1 MDFMKK
7 LFLLLV
13 FSGLI
18 FGQDSRL
25 ISEGIELFQKRQYA
39 EAYKV
44 LSEINAQSNVDEQK
58 ITEAV
63 YYSAL
68 CLIQLNQIDGASPI
82 LENFLNQYPHSNFR
96 SAAHYQLGII
106 YFEKKEFRKQRDR
119 LRQLLSEYQFSE
131 FTGSSLY
138 LIGESFYAENK
149 FIDAE
154 ESFRDALANKRT
166 NKYYVNTL
174 YSLGLTYENL
184 RDYSSAVNQY
194 DEILTYYNENY
205 LARRA
210 QFRIGV
216 CYYSLKDYDNAII
229 ELNDPLISELTEED
243 MTEAKFF
250 LANSYVKLREYSQ
263 GKKVYSELIE
273 RLNSSAGT
281 AKIKYALAWIDFQLG
296 NYEEAYTNFS
306 EVHNI
311 ASDSLKVSALFWSG
325 ECKRYLGDVESS
337 NKIFNNFIEL
347 YPDHNFASRAQLSIG
362 SMKLNNQNSNN
373 SESALQN
380 ALNSRDAVTKV
391 RAAVMLG
398 EIRLSQKKY
407 IEAKDYFVEYDKIRI
422 DDRQLKN
429 RLKLGEAISLFYLN
443 NYSNSEKILEL
454 LRSDSKSF
462 EPDKVMF
469 YLAETYFMLG
479 KYSAALRQY
488 NSIKTSDENITRQ
501 SQIGRAYTLFNL
513 KDYVNSSIAFK
524 DYLLLYPRD
533 PQSGELKLRLA
544 DSYYGMK
551 NFDKAAE
558 VYRDIFSNERLI
570 QTNDAAFYQ
579 YAQSLFK
586 AGNSNEALNKFVEL
600 QRKFP
605 RSSYVD
611 DAQYVIGWI
620 NFQQNNFR
628 GAINNYIELLD
639 KYPTSNLKP
648 IAYYSIGDA
657 YFNLAEYDSSIIF
670 YTKVIA
676 EYSNTQFIFDA
687 VNGIQYSYVAKD
699 EPQKAIAFIDQFIQS
714 NPGSKF
720 TDQIHFKKGDLSY
733 SIGDYQTSYSAFK
746 EFIQLFPSSPLVSTA
761 YFWIGKSAGNLKRN
775 DEALANFKRSR
786 ELNPKSDIGI
796 SSTIELA
803 NLYISKKEF
812 SQAVNVLRETAALV
826 PTSNRIP
833 ELLFLLGGSE
843 VKNGNYS
850 QALSTFDQIITYYD
864 GNVFSSKAKIEAGKI
879 ELFNK
884 NYNKAD
890 EYFRE
895 VAEKRTD
902 DIGAEA
908 QYQLGILLYEQNKI
922 QEAITSF
929 VRVRSVYAGYDEWY
943 TNSLLR
949 LGDCYVKIKDKKLAR
964 EMYRAVL
971 TRHTSGPFADEAK
984 RKINKL

>member
-1 MDFMKK
+1 MDIMKK

-13 FSGLI
+13 LTGLT
-18 FGQDSRL
+18 FGQHSRV
-25 ISEGIELFQKRQYA
+25 ISEGIELFEKQQYA
-39 EAYKV
+39 EAYKI
-44 LSEINAQSNVDEQK
+44 LSDIDHETNYDEQK

-63 YYSAL
+63 FYSAL
-68 CLIQLNQIDGASPI
+68 CLIKLNQIDGASPI
-82 LENFLNQYPHSNFR
+82 LENFINQYPHSNYR
-96 SAAHYQLGII
+96 SASLYELGVI

-119 LRQLLSEYQFSE
+119 LRQLLTEYKYSE
-131 FTGSSLY
+131 FTGSALY
-138 LIGESFYAENK
+138 MVGESFYAENK

-154 ESFRDALANKRT
+154 ENFRDALANKRT
-166 NKYYVNTL
+166 NKYYVNSL

-205 LARRA
+205 LARKA

-229 ELNDPLISELTEED
+229 ELNDPLISELDEKD
-243 MTEAKFF
+243 LTEAKFL
-250 LANSYVKLREYSQ
+250 LANSYVNLREYSQ
-263 GKKVYSELIE
+263 GKKVYSDLIQ
-273 RLNSSAGT
+273 RLSTNT
-281 AKIKYALAWIDFQLG
+281 NLNKIKYALAWIDFQLG
-296 NYEEAYTNFS
+296 NYEEAYANFND
-306 EVHNI
+306 VNI
-311 ASDSLKVSALFWSG
+311 DASDTLKISALFWSG
-325 ECKRYLGDVESS
+325 ECKRYLGDVETST
-337 NKIFNNFIEL
+337 KIFNNFIEL
-347 YPDHNFASRAQLSIG
+347 YPEHNYASRAQLSIG
-362 SMKLNNQNSNN
+362 AMKLGNQNSSN
-373 SESALQN
+373 SEN
-380 ALNSRDAVTKV
+380 ALKNALGSRDAVTKV

-407 IEAKDYFVEYDKIRI
+407 VDAKNYFVEYDKIRI

-429 RLKLGEAISLFYLN
+429 RLKLGEAISLYYLN
-443 NYSNSEKILEL
+443 DYSNAEKVLET
-454 LRSDSKSF
+454 LRSDARNF

-488 NSIKTSDENITRQ
+488 NSIKSSDENITRQ
-501 SQIGRAYTLFNL
+501 TQMGRAYTLFNL
-513 KDYVNSSIAFK
+513 KDYINSSIAFK
-524 DYLLLYPRD
+524 DYILSYPRD
-533 PQSGELKLRLA
+533 LQASELKLRLA

-570 QTNDAAFYQ
+570 QTNDAAYYQ

-586 AGNSNEALNKFVEL
+586 AGNSNEALNKFIEL
-600 QRKFP
+600 QKKFP

-611 DAQYVIGWI
+611 DSQYVIGWI

-628 GAINNYIELLD
+628 GAINNYIELLN
-639 KYPTSNLKP
+639 KYPSSNLKP

-670 YTKVIA
+670 YTRVLS
-676 EYSNTQFIFDA
+676 EYPNTQFIFDA

-699 EPQKAIAFIDQFIQS
+699 EPQKAVAFIDQFIQA

-733 SIGDYQTSYSAFK
+733 SIGDYQTSYSSFK

-775 DEALANFKRSR
+775 DEALSNFIRSR

-803 NLYISKKEF
+803 NLYNSRKEY
-812 SQAVNVLRETAALV
+812 SQAINTLKETIALV

-833 ELLFLLGGSE
+833 ELLFLLGGNE
-843 VKNGNYS
+843 VKNGNNS
-850 QALSTFDQIITYYD
+850 DALSTYDQIITYYD

-879 ELFNK
+879 ELLNK
-884 NYNKAD
+884 NYSKAD

-971 TRHTSGPFADEAK
+971 TRHTSGPFAEEAK